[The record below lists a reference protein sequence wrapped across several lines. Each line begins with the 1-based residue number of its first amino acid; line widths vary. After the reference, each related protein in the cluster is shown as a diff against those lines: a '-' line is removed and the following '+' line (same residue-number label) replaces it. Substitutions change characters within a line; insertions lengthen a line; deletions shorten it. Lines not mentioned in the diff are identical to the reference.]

1 MKKAREEA
9 AEEAAE
15 AGRKKKPRCTA
26 AAEAGAADS
35 PPAGGG
41 VGGEVDTRAKCLLLL
56 GEALRDP
63 TPLFDTATAVEVRKI
78 FLSPP
83 RSYDKRGAL
92 CGPPHRRS
100 RVVQCLPDA

>member
-35 PPAGGG
+35 PPAGG

-63 TPLFDTATAVEVRKI
+63 TPLFDTATAVEVRKD

-100 RVVQCLPDA
+100 RVVQCLTDA